1 MTLHVNDKG
10 TVVEITVTES
20 GAAIDISGA
29 TLKEFVFR
37 RPDRTRV
44 TKPASFKTDGKD
56 GKLFYTM
63 ILGDLV
69 IAGNYQIQVHLI
81 MPSGEWYLDAQS
93 FSVLDNL

>member
-1 MTLHVNDKG
+1 
-10 TVVEITVTES
+10 
-20 GAAIDISGA
+20 
-29 TLKEFVFR
+29 
-37 RPDRTRV
+37 
-44 TKPASFKTDGKD
+44 
-56 GKLFYTM
+56 M